1 MASYSISVVNN
12 SSSGVNYTVFQKSP
26 QTTTDAASLAWTARA
41 PSTGASIDWTKSYTY
56 DDLAAPAA
64 RAPATTKPSPQQ
76 NADGSYA
83 YDLSGKAQNWEPPA
97 SNVLYL

>member
-12 SSSGVNYTVFQKSP
+12 SGSGANYTIFQKSP
-26 QTTTDAASLAWTARA
+26 QATDGASLAWMTKA
-41 PSTGASIDWTKSYTY
+41 PSTPTNVDWTKSYTY
-56 DDLAAPAA
+56 DDLFASGAQP
-64 RAPATTKPSPQQ
+64 PATTKPSTQQ

-83 YDLSGKAQNWEPPA
+83 YNVSGNAQNWDTPT

>member
-1 MASYSISVVNN
+1 MTSYSISVVNN
-12 SSSGVNYTVFQKSP
+12 SGSGANYTIFQKSP
-26 QTTTDAASLAWTARA
+26 QTTDAASLAWMTKA

-56 DDLAAPAA
+56 DDLSSAGAQT
-64 RAPATTKPSPQQ
+64 PATTKPSTQQ

-83 YDLSGKAQNWEPPA
+83 YDLSGKAQNWEPPT

>member
-12 SSSGVNYTVFQKSP
+12 SGRGTNYTVFQKSP

-56 DDLAAPAA
+56 DDLTAAAA
-64 RAPATTKPSPQQ
+64 RTPAPTRPSPQP

-83 YDLSGKAQNWEPPA
+83 YDISGKAQNWEPPA